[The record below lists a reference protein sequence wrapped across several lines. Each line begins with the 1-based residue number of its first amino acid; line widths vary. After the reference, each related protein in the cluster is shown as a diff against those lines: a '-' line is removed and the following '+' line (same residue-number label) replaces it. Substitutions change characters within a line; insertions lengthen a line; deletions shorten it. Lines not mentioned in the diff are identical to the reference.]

1 MNHDSNHTTETKSG
15 FLTTY
20 LFSQDHKMIGIQF
33 LFSGLIFFGIGGLLA
48 LLIRLQLAWPDGNL
62 PYIGKWFPQSWGGK
76 MSPEFYTMLFTMHA
90 SIMIFFVIIPWLTGT
105 FGNFLIP
112 LMIGARD
119 MASGFLNMLSYW
131 MFFLSSTIMVIS
143 MFIETGPA
151 MAGWTIYPPLSA
163 LGDASSGSKIG
174 MDLWL
179 VSMAMFIVS
188 SLLGG
193 LNYITTILNMRTK
206 GMSMTRMPLTIWALF
221 FTAVLGVLSF
231 PVLLPI
237 ILVVIHLSKQA
248 IDGIE
253 WAGLGFDFL
262 VILTA
267 LNILTIALS
276 FILFPYLWRD

>member
-1 MNHDSNHTTETKSG
+1 MNHGSNHTTETKSG

-119 MASGFLNMLSYW
+119 MAFPKLNMFSYW
-131 MFFLSSTIMVIS
+131 VMWPA
-143 MFIETGPA
+143 FI
-151 MAGWTIYPPLSA
+151 
-163 LGDASSGSKIG
+163 
-174 MDLWL
+174 
-179 VSMAMFIVS
+179 
-188 SLLGG
+188 
-193 LNYITTILNMRTK
+193 
-206 GMSMTRMPLTIWALF
+206 
-221 FTAVLGVLSF
+221 
-231 PVLLPI
+231 I
-237 ILVVIHLSKQA
+237 ILASFFCGWWCSKFRLDELPHP
-248 IDGIE
+248 IKC
-253 WAGLGFDFL
+253 
-262 VILTA
+262 
-267 LNILTIALS
+267 
-276 FILFPYLWRD
+276 WRRCGP